1 MTIIETLRAQLAETL
16 AARAA
21 KSAELDAILA
31 APETEAR
38 DLNEAESA
46 AFTEARDAIRAI
58 DADIAERE
66 ARIAD
71 LEKLAAAKAT
81 AEARSLEI
89 AGDKAVSVRVGREEL
104 TYRAD
109 GERSFVADA
118 FAAQVLGDHA
128 AGQRIARHQSEM
140 EVEFRAVGT
149 GAFTG
154 LVVPQYLTDQVA
166 PYARAGRPFADA
178 LRQVP
183 LPADGLTV
191 NISRITTGSTNASQ
205 STENSSVSNTDIDDT
220 LLTINVRTIAGQ
232 QDVSRQAIER
242 GTGVD
247 TIVVQDLVSAY
258 ATELDRQLLA
268 GSGSSGEH
276 RGILNVSGINSVT
289 YTDASPTA
297 AELYP
302 KIADAIQQVNTNRFM
317 PANLIV
323 MHPRRWMW
331 LLASVDGQSRP
342 LVVPTAGGSAAVNAF
357 GTGENAGRGIVG
369 SILGVPVLVD
379 ANLPVNGGVG
389 TNQDSIVVTYVD
401 DSVLWEQSGSPLQLR
416 FDQTLGGQLTI
427 KMVVFGYSA
436 SAAGARYPGGVSVI
450 TGTGLVTPTF

>member
-1 MTIIETLRAQLAETL
+1 MSIIDTLRAQLSDTL

-38 DLNEAESA
+38 DLTEAESA

-71 LEKLAAAKAT
+71 LEKLAADKAT

-89 AGDKAVSVRVGREEL
+89 AGDKAVAVRVGCEEL

-109 GERSFVADA
+109 GPSFLADA

-128 AGQRIARHQSEM
+128 AGQRIARHQAEM
-140 EVEFRAVGT
+140 AVEHRAVGT

-178 LRQVP
+178 LRNVP
-183 LPADGLTV
+183 LPAEGLTV
-191 NISRITTGSTNASQ
+191 NISRITTGPAAASQ
-205 STENSSVSNTDIDDT
+205 ATENSSVQNTDLDDT
-220 LLTINVRTIAGQ
+220 LLTVNVRTIAGQ

-242 GTGVD
+242 GTGID
-247 TIVVQDLVSAY
+247 TIVVQDLASAY
-258 ATELDRQLLA
+258 ATELDRQLLN

-276 RGILNVSGINSVT
+276 LGILGVSGINSVT

-302 KIADAIQQVNTNRFM
+302 KIADAIQRVNSTRFM

-331 LLASVDGQSRP
+331 LMASVDSQSRP
-342 LVVPTAGGSAAVNAF
+342 LVVPNPNGPFNVY
-357 GTGENAGRGIVG
+357 GTGENGARGVVG

-379 ANLPVNGGVG
+379 ANVPTGAGAG
-389 TNQDSIVVTYVD
+389 TNEDKILVTYVD
-401 DSVLWEQSGSPLQLR
+401 DSILWEQSGSPLQLR
-416 FDQTLGGQLTI
+416 FDQTLGGQLTV
-427 KMVVFGYSA
+427 KLVAFGYTA
-436 SAAGARYPGGVSVI
+436 AAAGSRYPGGVSVI
-450 TGTGLVTPTF
+450 SGTGLVTPSF

>member
-1 MTIIETLRAQLAETL
+1 MSIIETLRAQLAETL

-38 DLNEAESA
+38 DLNETESV

-71 LEKLAAAKAT
+71 LEKLAADKAT

-89 AGDKAVSVRVGREEL
+89 AGSKAVAVRVGREEL

-109 GERSFVADA
+109 GQSFLTDA
-118 FAAQVLGDHA
+118 FAAQVLGDFA

-140 EVEFRAVGT
+140 EVEYRAVGT

-178 LRQVP
+178 LRNVP
-183 LPADGLTV
+183 LPADGMTV
-191 NISRITTGSTNASQ
+191 NISRITTGSTSASQ
-205 STENSSVSNTDIDDT
+205 STENSALSNTDIDDT
-220 LLTINVRTIAGQ
+220 LLTINVRTVGGV

-247 TIVVQDLVSAY
+247 TIVLQDLVSAY
-258 ATELDRQLLA
+258 ATELDRQLLN

-276 RGILNVSGINSVT
+276 KGIFGVSGINSVT

-302 KIADAIQQVNTNRFM
+302 KIADAIQQINTKRFM

-331 LLASVDGQSRP
+331 LLASVDSQSRP
-342 LVVPTAGGSAAVNAF
+342 LVVPTAGGNAAVNAF
-357 GTGENAGRGIVG
+357 GTGENAGRGIAG

-379 ANLPVNGGVG
+379 ANVVTDAGSG
-389 TNQDSIVVTYVD
+389 TNEDKILVTYVD
-401 DSVLWEQSGSPLQLR
+401 DSILWEQSGSPLQLR

-436 SAAGARYPGGVSVI
+436 SAAGARFPGGVSVI
-450 TGTGLVTPTF
+450 SGTGLVTPSF